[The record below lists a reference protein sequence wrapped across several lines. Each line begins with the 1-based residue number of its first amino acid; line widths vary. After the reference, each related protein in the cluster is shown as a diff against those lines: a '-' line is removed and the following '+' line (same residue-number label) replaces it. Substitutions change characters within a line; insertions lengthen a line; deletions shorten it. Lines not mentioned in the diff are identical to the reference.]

1 MKGSEILKDFPE
13 KRSGVKPQQSCF
25 EAREQMVLDHVR
37 AGNYVLEWEPIEVKH
52 GNLTATYWVSKDA
65 LRLGEPGDS
74 FRASVTACT
83 QQKVADELDVA
94 LMTPKLL
101 DEVWNQAAIR
111 LDPPVTLG
119 SKVPMTTTSRMVHHH
134 NEVEKRAEKAANEL
148 FGSEVDL
155 SQLLISNVGK
165 HWVIDRR
172 LLQNA
177 KKHGQPQSINYGW
190 WLSNKFAKGSP
201 AAKRRPVTGIPGVN
215 IWQTPGGAHNI
226 YHQDYSQV
234 MRFVAR
240 TVMVCAPVGAFPPA
254 PPVAGLGQPTFEG
267 KHTCLSGESCRLEDG
282 SLGVSHCVDIYDLG
296 QDPSLAALVS
306 HNGPVYMRYES
317 VPYEPGTKPNSL
329 FGGLKHPPP
338 PNRIKGGAP
347 PPPRPPAPGPEC
359 PPGEVMAGGRCV
371 PAQAPPVPPLPP
383 GPVPPTLVAGMGAA
397 PKVGAIVVGA
407 AVGWYA
413 WGAFK
418 GRR

>member
-1 MKGSEILKDFPE
+1 MKGSEILKGFPE
-13 KRSGVKPQQSCF
+13 TRSGVKPEKECF
-25 EAREQMVLDHVR
+25 EVREQMILDHVR
-37 AGNYVLEWEPIEVKH
+37 AGNFVLDWEPIEVKH
-52 GNLTATYWVSKDA
+52 GNLVATYWVSKDA

-83 QQKVADELDVA
+83 QQRVADELDVT

-101 DEVWNQAAIR
+101 DEVWSQAAIR

-119 SKVPMTTTSRMVHHH
+119 AKVPMTTTSRMIHHH
-134 NEVEKRAEKAANEL
+134 NEVEKRAEKAANEM
-148 FGSEVDL
+148 FGGEVGLDE
-155 SQLLISNVGK
+155 LLISNVGK

-177 KKHGQPQSINYGW
+177 KKHGQPQSVNYGW
-190 WLSNKFAKGSP
+190 WLSSKFAKGSP
-201 AAKRRPVTGIPGVN
+201 AAKRRPVTNIPGTN

-234 MRFVAR
+234 MRFVSR
-240 TVMVCAPVGAFPPA
+240 VVSVCGPAGDFPPA
-254 PPVAGLGQPTFEG
+254 ISGFGAEPPPPGPCPDGGGCTLA
-267 KHTCLSGESCRLEDG
+267 DG
-282 SLGVSHCVDIYDLG
+282 SPGIVRCVDIYELG
-296 QDPSLAALVS
+296 QDPELSALVS

-317 VPYEPGTKPNSL
+317 VPYEHTRPHAHSL
-329 FGGLKHPPP
+329 VGAVEHPPP
-338 PNRIKGGAP
+338 PNRLRGGDPLPTP
-347 PPPRPPAPGPEC
+347 PPPPPGTEC
-359 PPGEVMAGGRCV
+359 HPGEVMAGGRCV
-371 PAQAPPVPPLPP
+371 PVQVPPVPPVPP
-383 GPVPPTLVAGMGAA
+383 PPTLVAGMGGAT
-397 PKVGAIVVGA
+397 KVGAMAVGA